1 MYYHTPN
8 VTSYVRA
15 VLRYRGWILAVFVV
29 IASLAFTF
37 FRPEL
42 ISSDTLYWL
51 SESKELQK
59 THANDYNTEYVGKLS
74 VNVPL
79 FDDASKVKLSVLQSE
94 LEYNKNITQVESL
107 FSSYRIS
114 SEGGEDSSLIK
125 AIQLV

>member
-8 VTSYVRA
+8 VTLYVRA
-15 VLRYRGWILAVFVV
+15 VLRYRGWILAAFVM

-59 THANDYNTEYVGKLS
+59 THAHSYETEHVARLS
-74 VNVPL
+74 VNVPI
-79 FDDASKVKLSVLQSE
+79 FDDTSKVRLTVLQSE
-94 LEYNKNITQVESL
+94 L
-107 FSSYRIS
+107 
-114 SEGGEDSSLIK
+114 D
-125 AIQLV
+125 